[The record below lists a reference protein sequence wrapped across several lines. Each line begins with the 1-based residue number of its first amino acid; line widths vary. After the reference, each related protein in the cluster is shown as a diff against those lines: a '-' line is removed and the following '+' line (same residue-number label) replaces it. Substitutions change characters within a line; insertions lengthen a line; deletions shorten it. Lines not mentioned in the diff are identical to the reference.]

1 MTDKPEKKRLG
12 EMLVDAGLVTEAQIK
27 EALKIQKETG
37 DRLGKILVQKGIIS
51 EDNMISLL
59 AEQLGIPRV
68 NLSDYLIDPQI
79 IALVPED
86 LARRYVL
93 IPLFKVGDVLTV
105 AMSDPSN
112 VFVLDEV
119 GYKVGCAVEPILAT
133 ESEIKKVID
142 QYYGMGGSSIDDI
155 AKELDEKLGG
165 MELTDDTK
173 VETSKLE
180 SIAGETSVIKLV
192 NMIIMEAIR
201 DGASDIHIEPEQDI
215 LRTRFRVDGVLH
227 EASITPKH
235 LQSAIVSR
243 IKIMSELDI
252 AERRVPQ
259 DGRFQVKVAN
269 RNIDMRVSTFP
280 TVHGENVVMR
290 ILDTASVLFGM
301 EQLGLSPNI
310 FEAYQHL
317 IRKPYGIILV
327 TGPTGSGKTTT
338 LYASLNTINSID
350 KNIITVEDPVEYRL
364 KLIRQCQINPKA
376 GLTFAT
382 GLRSILRQDPDIIM
396 VGEIRDLETAEIAIQ
411 SALTGHLVF
420 STLHTNDAPST
431 VTRLIDMG
439 VEPFLISSSVTGV
452 IAQRLVR
459 KICDECK
466 KPYKPSEKLL
476 KELGITEVKKELVFY
491 KGEGCKK
498 CLNNGY
504 RGRIGIMELM
514 TFNEKIR
521 EFIVEKASADVI
533 KKAAQEAGMQT
544 MREDG
549 MHKALAGI
557 TTIEEVLRVTQ
568 EI

>member
-27 EALKIQKETG
+27 EALKVQKETG
-37 DRLGKILVQKGIIS
+37 NRLGKILVQKGIIS

-201 DGASDIHIEPEQDI
+201 DGASDIHIEPEQDV

-252 AERRVPQ
+252 AERRLPQ

-310 FEAYQHL
+310 FEAYQRL

-420 STLHTNDAPST
+420 STLHTNDAPSS

-466 KPYKPSEKLL
+466 KTYKPSEKLL

-521 EFIVEKASADVI
+521 EFIVEKASADVL

-549 MHKALAGI
+549 MYKALNGV